1 LLVLVGCGGA
11 ERPAPPAPATTGQ
24 KLAEVPY
31 TCFTAADAAVLT
43 GELNRRA
50 ADGYR
55 LVAMSAEASDHRA
68 GIHACVV
75 KNEQQASTP
84 APAAPTRAAKRDRHA
99 ASATKT
105 GIPEC
110 DTYVALVKSYI
121 ECDKVPD
128 QARDA
133 TRKGLEQMQEA
144 WASIKDLPPG
154 TIKVAA
160 DGCKTASDALRKGA
174 DALGCPL

>member
-1 LLVLVGCGGA
+1 MLVGCGGA

-31 TCFTAADAAVLT
+31 TCFTAADTAVLT

-50 ADGYR
+50 SDGYR
-55 LVAMSAEASDHRA
+55 LVALSAEASDHRA

-75 KNEQQASTP
+75 KTEQQVSTP
-84 APAAPTRAAKRDRHA
+84 GPAGPTRAQKPNRQA
-99 ASATKT
+99 ASTTRT
-105 GIPEC
+105 GIVEC

-121 ECDKVPD
+121 ECDKVPA

-133 TRKGLEQMQEA
+133 TDKGLEQMQDA
-144 WASIKDLPPG
+144 WASMKDMPPDAR
-154 TIKVAA
+154 KAAA
-160 DGCKTASDALRKGA
+160 DG
-174 DALGCPL
+174 